1 MKSVIKFL
9 GSIRLTV
16 ICLLILCVQVVLG
29 TLYQKDYGLHA
40 AQQRFFYSWFF
51 LAGGVLPMPGSL
63 LVMALLVV
71 NLTISLF
78 VHFMLG
84 ARFIGVWLV
93 HLGLLLMMG
102 GGGYTMLTGKSGY
115 VFLIE
120 GEKTNVMTSYQE
132 WELAVWPDKPGQPR
146 EVEAIDSNGFRAL
159 QSVSFPA
166 SGLRAEVETYHI
178 NAEAYLKA
186 DKPAD
191 PGLESVSQI
200 VSYKAQK
207 PEKEPEANIPLLV
220 ATVTGEDK
228 PRRVLFYGVD
238 EKPARFTRGGVTWN
252 MQLQRRREE
261 LPVTAELVDFK
272 REMHAQ
278 SSTAKSY
285 ASMVSVSFPSG
296 ATRDVAVEMNQPFR
310 YRGYTFYQASFSE
323 QGNVQGSKFAVT
335 YNTGRLIPY
344 VATALTT
351 LGLIIHFGIQLAR
364 MAGQQ
369 RGSAR

>member
-1 MKSVIKFL
+1 MKSFIKFF

-40 AQQRFFYSWFF
+40 AQERFFYSWIVM
-51 LAGGVLPMPGSL
+51 AGGVIPLPGAL
-63 LVMALLVV
+63 LVMALMVV
-71 NLTISLF
+71 NLTVSLF

-84 ARFIGVWLV
+84 ARFVGVWLV

-120 GEKTNVMTSYQE
+120 GEKTNVMTAYQE

-146 EVEAIDSNGFRAL
+146 EVEAMDANGFKPT
-159 QSVSFPA
+159 QKISFPT
-166 SGLRAEVETYHI
+166 SGLQAEVETYLR

-191 PGLESVSQI
+191 PNLESTSKI
-200 VSYKAQK
+200 VSFK
-207 PEKEPEANIPLLV
+207 PQNDELEPEANIPLLV
-220 ATVTGEDK
+220 ATVSGGEK
-228 PRRVLFYGVD
+228 PRRILLYGVD
-238 EKPARFTRGGVTWN
+238 DKPTQFTKGGVTWN

-261 LPVTAELVDFK
+261 LPVMVDLVDFK

-285 ASMVSVSFPSG
+285 ASMINVSFSSG
-296 ATRDVAVEMNQPFR
+296 IERQVAVEMNQPFR

-323 QGNVQGSKFAVT
+323 QGDVQGSKFAVT
-335 YNTGRLIPY
+335 FNIGRLIPY
-344 VATALTT
+344 VATAMTT
-351 LGLIIHFGIQLAR
+351 IGLIIHFGIHLVR

-369 RGSAR
+369 RRSA